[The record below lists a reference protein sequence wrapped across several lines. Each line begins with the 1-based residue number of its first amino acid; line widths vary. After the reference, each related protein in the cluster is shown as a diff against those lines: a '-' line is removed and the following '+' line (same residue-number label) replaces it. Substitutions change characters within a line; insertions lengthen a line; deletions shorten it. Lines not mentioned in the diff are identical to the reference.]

1 MPEDNPVRKSFET
14 GRKSA
19 RDALDRGLAGAEQAA
34 RQAEQGYSSA
44 AEGISEFNAKLIDF
58 ARVNT
63 TAGLEFVAE
72 LARAKGPTEALDLWS
87 RYVQNHFQRLSDQSQ
102 ELAKLGERMASS
114 NAEPLTRSLHQ
125 TL

>member
-14 GRKSA
+14 GTKSA
-19 RDALDRGLAGAEQAA
+19 RDALDRGLARAEQAA

-87 RYVQNHFQRLSDQSQ
+87 RYVPIIS
-102 ELAKLGERMASS
+102 KG
-114 NAEPLTRSLHQ
+114 
-125 TL
+125 